1 VHTTLYGPCTRP
13 CTGRVLYTV
22 VYTGH
27 VHTRPVYTA
36 VYTVVYTCTRP
47 SNGRIHGPYTAVYLI
62 LSYLNGRVHGPCT
75 WSVHGRVHGLYM
87 AEYTVVCTSTRPVHE
102 TYRILDFLTNCC
114 NYVREQNKASFCLY
128 RKFIKHGVK
137 RGSGIKILY
146 LLTGPIPCPTNVS
159 DRLD

>member
-1 VHTTLYGPCTRP
+1 VHTTLYGLCTVHGRVHGPCTYTASVHGRLY
-13 CTGRVLYTV
+13 GRV
-22 VYTGH
+22 H
-27 VHTRPVYTA
+27 MYTA
-36 VYTVVYTCTRP
+36 VYRSYTWPVYSRVHGRVHSRVQYTRP
-47 SNGRIHGPYTAVYLI
+47 C
-62 LSYLNGRVHGPCT
+62 NGRVHGPCT
-75 WSVHGRVHGLYM
+75 LSVHGRVHGLYM